1 MINRIQW
8 HGLRFAERLGIIGL
22 LTIAVTLFCQIF
34 IFASWLPTRAALSAM
49 AITKQSQ
56 AMQVAKP
63 VATPAEN
70 LQNFFGLFPK
80 ISERSKHIQAI
91 MSKAKALDLVADD
104 VSYKT
109 EQHADSRL
117 SKTYVDFSV
126 YCTYPEMR
134 VFLNNILTDMPFVSL
149 DQLSINRDDA
159 STELVTIRMRLTL
172 HLVV

>member
-8 HGLRFAERLGIIGL
+8 HGLRLAERLGIIGL
-22 LTIAVTLFCQIF
+22 LTIAVGLFCLVF
-34 IFASWLPTRAALSAM
+34 IFGSWLPTRAALSTM
-49 AITKQSQ
+49 TITKQGQ
-56 AMQVAKP
+56 AIQVAKP
-63 VATPAEN
+63 VVTPAEN
-70 LQNFFGLFPK
+70 LLNFFRIFPK
-80 ISERSKHIQAI
+80 SSERAKHIQTI
-91 MSKAKALDLVADD
+91 MSKAKALDLLVDD

-134 VFLNNILTDMPFVSL
+134 VFLNNIFTDMPFVSL

-159 STELVTIRMRLTL
+159 STDLVTIRMRLTL